1 MLTPPASPSLP
12 EVHRTEIDGV
22 PVFWTDQPGR
32 LSASLL
38 FGVGLAHETFLET
51 GITHLVEHLAMRR
64 VRTTR
69 YENNAATEVLHTS
82 FDVTSGPENVVEHL
96 RRVCVSLANLDT
108 GPLRLE
114 RGVLLA
120 EERGSEGPAVTAW
133 LPSALWFGN
142 RAFGLAG
149 NVQLAAVHAGPDQVR
164 EWGARWFHR
173 GNAALVLSGPPPA
186 GLRLPLPGGP
196 PRQPVAAQPFDLP
209 TPAHTSIPNGVV
221 GCALVDWTAE
231 TACAAGI
238 LIHRLTD
245 RLRHLEGLVYDIALD
260 HQVVDPDRAVLGF
273 GTDVPDKHAGR
284 VVEAIRAELAELGRG
299 GPTEEEL
306 SADRAGLAEEI
317 GSREFAL
324 YRAFDAAM
332 SELTGWPSA
341 AGHQSRVLAG
351 LDPAAVAAAAR
362 DLAAR
367 LVLCAPERSVP
378 RDLPELPGSP
388 LPAPPGREV
397 KRALVG
403 ATTPRNYRLV
413 VGDDGLSTYFGPGSS
428 PAAVVRFDDLAGVG
442 IEHTDGQLPILHLF
456 GRHGGAITVRP
467 GDWRGGRAL
476 VRDLR
481 ARIDPAVCFET
492 PEAMRMFE
500 QS

>member
-32 LSASLL
+32 LTASLL
-38 FGVGLAHETFLET
+38 FGVGLARETFLET
-51 GITHLVEHLAMRR
+51 GITHLVEHLAMRG
-64 VRTTR
+64 VRTSR
-69 YENNAATEVLHTS
+69 YENNATTEVLHTS
-82 FDVTSGPENVVEHL
+82 FDVTSTPEAVAEHL
-96 RRVCVSLANLDT
+96 RRVCDSLAHLDT
-108 GPLRLE
+108 GPLKLE

-120 EERGSEGPAVTAW
+120 EERGSQGPGVTAW

-142 RAFGLAG
+142 RAFGLTG
-149 NVQLAAVHAGPDQVR
+149 NVQLAAVNAGPAQVHA
-164 EWGARWFHR
+164 WGARWFHR
-173 GNAALVLSGPPPA
+173 RNAALVLSGPPPA
-186 GLRLPLPGGP
+186 GLRLPLPDGP
-196 PRQPVAAQPFDLP
+196 PRQPVAAEPFDLP
-209 TPAHTSIPNGVV
+209 TPAHAVIPNGVV
-221 GCALVDWTAE
+221 GCALVEWTAE
-231 TACAAGI
+231 MACAAGV

-245 RLRHLEGLVYDIALD
+245 RLRHLEGLVYDVAFD
-260 HQVVDPDRAVLGF
+260 HQIVDARRAVLGF

-299 GPTEEEL
+299 GPTREEL
-306 SADRAGLAEEI
+306 AADRAGLAEEVAE
-317 GSREFAL
+317 REFAQ

-341 AGHQSRVLAG
+341 AAHQRRVLAG
-351 LDPAAVAAAAR
+351 LDPAVVAAAAR
-362 DLAAR
+362 DLAGR
-367 LVLCAPERSVP
+367 LVLCAPERHVP

-403 ATTPRNYRLV
+403 STSPRAHRLV
-413 VGDDGLSTYFGPGSS
+413 VGDDGLSTYFGQNGS

-442 IEHTDGQLPILHLF
+442 IEHTDGRLPILHLF
-456 GRHGGAITVRP
+456 GGHGGAITVRP
-467 GDWRGGRAL
+467 GDWRGGRTL

-481 ARIDPAVCFET
+481 ARVDPAVCFET
-492 PEAMRMFE
+492 PESMRMFE